1 MLMKRWFYEYKAS
14 YFMLDC
20 KGIGNTLFDV
30 LTAETYDSEIG
41 EIYPAWTVCK
51 DKALQITSDTVMND
65 KITRTLDSDA
75 LEVIIPYVG
84 TSELNSQMHLW
95 LRKTLRDEKIDLLK
109 DDGEMKAIIEEKD
122 PKFILKSSEEKA
134 LTMLPFLETRYTI
147 NEAISLEVKFLDSG
161 F

>member
-1 MLMKRWFYEYKAS
+1 
-14 YFMLDC
+14 
-20 KGIGNTLFDV
+20 
-30 LTAETYDSEIG
+30 
-41 EIYPAWTVCK
+41 
-51 DKALQITSDTVMND
+51 
-65 KITRTLDSDA
+65 
-75 LEVIIPYVG
+75 
-84 TSELNSQMHLW
+84 MHLL

-161 F
+161 FLKVQEEKRTDTKDRYMTLAMANFLAEKIYNKYNNDSYEEEDIDLEDWQWLKG